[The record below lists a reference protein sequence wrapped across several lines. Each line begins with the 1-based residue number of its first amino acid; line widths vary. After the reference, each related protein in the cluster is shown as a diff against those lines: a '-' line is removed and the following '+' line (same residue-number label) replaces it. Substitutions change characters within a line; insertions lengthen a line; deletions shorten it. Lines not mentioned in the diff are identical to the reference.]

1 MIHVGTAGTIL
12 VCPACASAPMPKLG
26 AVEDAGGVM
35 SRVPSLAKGV
45 PTTLD
50 YLAPCP
56 WCGSDAHAVRHAV
69 IVRLCVPDELAA
81 KLRGLDTRKARTLDA
96 GDLVAYVERKP

>member
-1 MIHVGTAGTIL
+1 MIHVGTAGTVW
-12 VCPACASAPMPKLG
+12 VCPACASAPMPELRP
-26 AVEDAGGVM
+26 VEDDRGSVL
-35 SRVPSLAKGV
+35 RVPALAKGA

-69 IVRLCVPDELAA
+69 IVRLCVADESEA
-81 KLRGLDTRKARTLDA
+81 KLRGLDTRKARTLEA